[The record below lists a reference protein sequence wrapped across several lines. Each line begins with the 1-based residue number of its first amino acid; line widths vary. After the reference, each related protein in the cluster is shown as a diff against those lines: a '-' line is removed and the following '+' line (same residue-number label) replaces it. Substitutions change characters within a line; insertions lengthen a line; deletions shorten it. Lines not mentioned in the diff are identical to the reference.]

1 MALKVQDRPLDLGL
15 NVFDTE
21 TTHTELC
28 SSEPGNYTEASSTY
42 NLGTMN
48 HGAGS
53 AFGSPAAGSPNGRK
67 VASTAVTAGTVSANG
82 TAGFIAWTDRT
93 NSRLHA
99 TKDVA
104 SSQAVVSGNTWA
116 VNSIDIRYPN
126 T

>member
-1 MALKVQDRPLDLGL
+1 MGLKVQDRCLDFGL
-15 NVFDTE
+15 NVLDTE
-21 TTHTELC
+21 TTHVELC
-28 SSEPGNYTEASSTY
+28 SAEPANYTEAQSTY
-42 NLGTMN
+42 NLGTKN
-48 HGAGS
+48 FGAGA

-67 VASTAVTAGTVSANG
+67 VASVAVTDGSVSTNG
-82 TAGFIAWTDRT
+82 TATHIAWTDRT

-126 T
+126 Q